1 MKKRINF
8 EDNIFLGCLFLLVLL
23 SELSKIYFISQSK
36 FILSI
41 LSYIE
46 IPLYLELFFC
56 IFQKRYKSNQLLI
69 FAFIS
74 LILLIGYLKSGMAG
88 FFRGF
93 LLLIA
98 SKNID
103 YIKIIKSIRISM
115 ILSLLISLIL
125 YGLGISNAGVQ
136 RRGYVAF
143 GFEHPNVFAQVVM
156 LILLLWYAEKG
167 KTMKTKQYILFLAV
181 GMIIYFLSGSRTAL
195 IVLAALPICILFLKP
210 IILENKIYTFR
221 KILIILSQAIMC
233 TFTYLSAILIEHSS
247 IIIALDG
254 LLVNRI
260 FLNYYALKNW
270 DVKLFGQ
277 NTDLRTM
284 GTVYNNIRNI
294 YWSTGS
300 TVDSSYMTSILVM
313 GIIPTIIAGIGF
325 LLVMKRAINEKNI
338 IIISLS
344 IVCSIYGFMETSM
357 IEIYNS
363 FFYFYLMSKSSDL
376 LPKKRNSNL

>member
-156 LILLLWYAEKG
+156 LILLLWYA
-167 KTMKTKQYILFLAV
+167 
-181 GMIIYFLSGSRTAL
+181 
-195 IVLAALPICILFLKP
+195 
-210 IILENKIYTFR
+210 
-221 KILIILSQAIMC
+221 
-233 TFTYLSAILIEHSS
+233 
-247 IIIALDG
+247 
-254 LLVNRI
+254 NR
-260 FLNYYALKNW
+260 
-270 DVKLFGQ
+270 
-277 NTDLRTM
+277 
-284 GTVYNNIRNI
+284 
-294 YWSTGS
+294 
-300 TVDSSYMTSILVM
+300 
-313 GIIPTIIAGIGF
+313 
-325 LLVMKRAINEKNI
+325 
-338 IIISLS
+338 
-344 IVCSIYGFMETSM
+344 
-357 IEIYNS
+357 
-363 FFYFYLMSKSSDL
+363 
-376 LPKKRNSNL
+376 